1 MISVTSVPNHVTAEN
16 VTTNNALVYGGLENG
31 LSVQHHV
38 VDRGIELDFYS
49 VSGMAQRELLG
60 MHVGSCLGLKL
71 CAGVMVHLAQS
82 LVCSPM
88 SSLHVIRPGQE
99 VNR

>member
-1 MISVTSVPNHVTAEN
+1 M
-16 VTTNNALVYGGLENG
+16 
-31 LSVQHHV
+31 

-99 VNR
+99 VNRYCVTTGRCMVHTAAFTAKGKEEIMVSYSFWCGTCI